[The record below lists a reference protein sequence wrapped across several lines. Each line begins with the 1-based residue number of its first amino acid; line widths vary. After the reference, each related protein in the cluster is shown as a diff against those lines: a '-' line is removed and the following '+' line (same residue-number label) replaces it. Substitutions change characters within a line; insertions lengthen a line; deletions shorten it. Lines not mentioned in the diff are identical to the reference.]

1 MTPPTTG
8 LHGLRPRVPKV
19 QDADPDTDTDMY
31 LEMRTFMSHVPTCDT
46 GTLSAITAHTQ
57 QFITAVPP
65 QIEPEA
71 RVAIARQVP
80 LIRHAGKEATKG
92 LPTDEAASVKKH
104 SNSLMKS
111 ANTHKVHQ
119 HYVDFLD
126 RAWGSREAWLPS
138 SYCKA
143 QNSRGETPGN
153 NIISYIRRITQSA
166 LHHQIPLASLWAD
179 GGVLRDAAN
188 KRNPPKIIAKILA
201 EASKAYEEQ
210 YPIPKRGRTA
220 RSVGD
225 TAEHEPEAPETPE
238 VARSTRDM
246 AEQTPEAPETL
257 EERGP
262 EPDTP
267 ATGQANPQSTTPTRP
282 PPDNSNS
289 LELSPQLALGANSSV
304 VASESFDDTQDP
316 FPVLITN
323 DDDDGKMIAESL
335 PLSSDSSDS
344 FEVLDLGPSVDQRVR
359 RRGTIY
365 SSNVHVLGSDD
376 SPHGSPAAAHARPQ
390 VWAPADG
397 MSNAALQL
405 ASSDAMLQ
413 GDTLWILVKAIS
425 SHAQHLLTSR
435 SIQII
440 DPLGIEIPTSGE
452 TRSRLHRLQQF
463 RTTLTYVHHA
473 TDHWSLAQV
482 TVHRNENDGLRIR
495 VSHYDS
501 ASQVAA
507 TDRVRKAFSS
517 IVSQEAPGS
526 SFEFEAMECPQ
537 QEDCYSCGIFATV
550 FLTHLIHGTEMPHS
564 IDPQQE
570 RRQFQKLLG
579 DFERQT
585 ADASNASIDL
595 TRKSLD
601 KVTGGSHARPDEKSR
616 S

>member
-1 MTPPTTG
+1 
-8 LHGLRPRVPKV
+8 
-19 QDADPDTDTDMY
+19 
-31 LEMRTFMSHVPTCDT
+31 
-46 GTLSAITAHTQ
+46 
-57 QFITAVPP
+57 
-65 QIEPEA
+65 
-71 RVAIARQVP
+71 
-80 LIRHAGKEATKG
+80 
-92 LPTDEAASVKKH
+92 
-104 SNSLMKS
+104 
-111 ANTHKVHQ
+111 
-119 HYVDFLD
+119 
-126 RAWGSREAWLPS
+126 
-138 SYCKA
+138 
-143 QNSRGETPGN
+143 
-153 NIISYIRRITQSA
+153 
-166 LHHQIPLASLWAD
+166 
-179 GGVLRDAAN
+179 
-188 KRNPPKIIAKILA
+188 
-201 EASKAYEEQ
+201 
-210 YPIPKRGRTA
+210 
-220 RSVGD
+220 
-225 TAEHEPEAPETPE
+225 
-238 VARSTRDM
+238 
-246 AEQTPEAPETL
+246 
-257 EERGP
+257 
-262 EPDTP
+262 
-267 ATGQANPQSTTPTRP
+267 
-282 PPDNSNS
+282 
-289 LELSPQLALGANSSV
+289 
-304 VASESFDDTQDP
+304 
-316 FPVLITN
+316 
-323 DDDDGKMIAESL
+323 MIAESL

-616 S
+616 SSTKRRCSEISGDTDEECIRSLMVDDEVCSKISKLIESTEASLVHLTAELKRAQSRSRDAATRKEDARLELVRSRLFEEFQKAADNVSKDTLLQANDGDLRSLSNNAVGNTRNSLIALGWEGTPADTANRRFEGCDKEKEAAESCRDRIKAILDHQKDRLGQLQAIQKQQEALRKVLEELQEGYLSTPDQILSLISETEENNAPDQAGGRGE